1 VSDLAFDQAATL
13 RKMAKRSTGNGSMQI
28 FSITSGKGG
37 VGKTSLI
44 CNIAARLG
52 QLGKEVLLIDADLGL
67 ANVDII
73 MGITPRATLEQLF
86 RGDKT
91 LEDILLPG
99 PPGVT
104 ILPSGS
110 GVKELTHLSD
120 TQIMEL
126 MTALDELDRHFDV
139 LLIDTGAGIGKNVL
153 DFNAAAQDVLV
164 VTNPEPTSITD
175 AYAIIKVLARDHG
188 VRRFQLIVNSVQ
200 TPRQGVDVY
209 RTITTVADKHMADI
223 PGLNVEYLGHV
234 LRDENVSRAVL
245 ERKLLVVGHPDSP
258 ASLCIADLVDRLL
271 EEGGAHPPTGNM
283 QFFWKRLLQQPSA

>member
-1 VSDLAFDQAATL
+1 
-13 RKMAKRSTGNGSMQI
+13 MQI
-28 FSITSGKGG
+28 LSITSGKGG

-44 CNIAARLG
+44 CNIAARFG
-52 QLGKEVLLIDADLGL
+52 QLGQEVLLIDADLGL
-67 ANVDII
+67 ANVDIL
-73 MGITPRATLEQLF
+73 MGVSPRATLEQLF
-86 RGDKT
+86 RGDKS

-120 TQIMEL
+120 EQIMQL

-164 VTNPEPTSITD
+164 VTNPEPTAITD

-188 VRRFQLIVNSVQ
+188 VRRFQLIVNSVRQ
-200 TPRQGVDVY
+200 PKQGVEVY
-209 RTITTVADKHMADI
+209 RTITTVADKHMTDV
-223 PGLNVEYLGHV
+223 PGLDIQYLGHV
-234 LRDENVSRAVL
+234 VYDENVSRAVL
-245 ERKLLVVGHPDSP
+245 DRRLLIEGRPESP
-258 ASLCIADLVDRLL
+258 AALCVADLVDRLA
-271 EEGGAHPPTGNM
+271 ERAPERAPSGNM
-283 QFFWKRLLQQPSA
+283 QFFWKRLLSQPSA

>member
-1 VSDLAFDQAATL
+1 MSELADQAATL
-13 RKMAKRSTGNGSMQI
+13 RQMAKRSTGDGSMQI
-28 FSITSGKGG
+28 LSITSGKGG

-52 QLGKEVLLIDADLGL
+52 QLGKQVLLIDADLGL
-67 ANVDII
+67 ANVDIL
-73 MGITPRATLEQLF
+73 MGVSPRATLEQLF
-86 RGDKT
+86 RGEKT

-99 PPGVT
+99 PTGVT

-126 MTALDELDRHFDV
+126 MTALDELDRHFDL

-164 VTNPEPTSITD
+164 VTNPEPTAITD
-175 AYAIIKVLARDHG
+175 AYAIIKILARDHG
-188 VRRFQLIVNSVQ
+188 VQRFQLIVNSVQ
-200 TPRQGVDVY
+200 TPRQGVEVY

-223 PGLNVEYLGHV
+223 PGLNIEYLGHV
-234 LRDENVSRAVL
+234 LRDDNVSRAVL
-245 ERKLLVVGHPDSP
+245 ERRLLVVGHPESP
-258 ASLCIADLVDRLL
+258 ASVCIGDLVDRLL
-271 EEGGAHPPTGNM
+271 EDAGSKPLTGNM

>member
-1 VSDLAFDQAATL
+1 MDLGNDQAATL
-13 RKMAKRSTGNGSMQI
+13 RRMAKRPTGTGSMQI

-52 QLGKEVLLIDADLGL
+52 QLGKQVLLIDADLGL
-67 ANVDII
+67 ANVDIL
-73 MGITPRATLEQLF
+73 MGVTPRATLEQLF
-86 RGDKT
+86 SGQKT

-120 TQIMEL
+120 AQIMTL
-126 MTALDELDRHFDV
+126 MTALDELDRPFDV

-164 VTNPEPTSITD
+164 VTNPEPTAITD
-175 AYAIIKVLARDHG
+175 AYAIIKVLARDNG

-200 TPRQGVDVY
+200 SPRQGIEVY

-245 ERKLLVVGHPDSP
+245 ERKLLVVGHPESA
-258 ASLCIADLVDRLL
+258 ASLCIHDLVDRLL
-271 EEGGAHPPTGNM
+271 EGSADAMPTGNM